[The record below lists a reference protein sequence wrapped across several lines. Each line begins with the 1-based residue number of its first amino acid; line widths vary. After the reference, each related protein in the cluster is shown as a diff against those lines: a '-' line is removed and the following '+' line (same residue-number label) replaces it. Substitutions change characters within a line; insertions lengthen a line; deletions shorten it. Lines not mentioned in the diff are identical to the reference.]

1 MELKFS
7 PLSPYVRKVMVVAH
21 EVGVA
26 DRIQLTP
33 VKTREEPEKITPVN
47 PLGKIPAL
55 ITDAGQALFDSPV
68 ICEYLDAQ
76 FGGRKLLPAGGD
88 RRWAILTMAALAD
101 GILDAALL
109 VRHERARPA
118 ERQSSEWIELQ
129 MRKINSG
136 LDALE
141 RQAEGFGSALDLG
154 LIGVGCVLGYLP
166 LRIEEAKG
174 LPRWPHLKSWYASM
188 SPRPSFERTT
198 PVL

>member
-7 PLSPYVRKVMVVAH
+7 GLSPYVRKVMVVAH

-26 DRIQLTP
+26 DRLQLTP

-55 ITDAGQALFDSPV
+55 ITDSGQAIYDSPV
-68 ICEYLDAQ
+68 ICEYLDAE
-76 FGGRKLLPAGGD
+76 FGQRKLLPANGE

-101 GILDAALL
+101 GILDAGLL

-118 ERQSSEWIELQ
+118 ERQSSEWSEWQ
-129 MRKINSG
+129 MRKVNAG
-136 LDALE
+136 LDTLE
-141 RQAEGFGSALDLG
+141 RQAEGFGDRIDLG
-154 LIGVGCVLGYLP
+154 LIGVGCALGYLP
-166 LRIEEAKG
+166 LRLDEAKG
-174 LPRWPHLKSWYASM
+174 LERWPRLKAWYATM
-188 SPRPSFERTT
+188 SQRPSFQRTA

>member
-26 DRIQLTP
+26 DRLLLTP

-55 ITDAGQALFDSPV
+55 ITDTGKVLFDSPV
-68 ICEYLDAQ
+68 ICEYLDAE
-76 FGGRKLLPAGGD
+76 FGERRLLPADGD

-101 GILDAALL
+101 GILDAGLL
-109 VRHERARPA
+109 IRHERVRPS

-129 MRKINSG
+129 LRKVNGG

-141 RQAEGFGSALDLG
+141 RQAEGFGTRLDLG
-154 LIGVGCVLGYLP
+154 LIGVGCALGYLP
-166 LRIEEAKG
+166 LRIDETKG
-174 LPRWPHLKSWYASM
+174 LPRWPRLKSWYATLSK
-188 SPRPSFERTT
+188 RPSFERTT